1 MNGEQ
6 QNGHHAHNRRV
17 PGCGGS
23 PGGGFRRGH
32 GHARTQSG
40 GEGVHGRRH
49 GVGGGRI
56 QRGRRRE
63 QAAAAVRPDPLHG
76 DERHGL
82 AGDAQARQAGRR
94 PLELPWDT
102 DYCTRLADK
111 PGGFDFR
118 LSCARHDFGYRNY
131 KQLIGKKAFAGSTH
145 ERRVDKA
152 FLFDMNRQC
161 AAQPHKTKAE
171 RTKCRKKAKA
181 YYERVS

>member
-1 MNGEQ
+1 MVITRITVASVVAAGALVAGSGVATATPE
-6 QNGHHAHNRRV
+6 
-17 PGCGGS
+17 PGPGAAASTAADTAVAGSGSSKVGGS
-23 PGGGFRRGH
+23 SKLRRLYELTRSTETSVTDWRATRKLAKQGVDRWNFR
-32 GHARTQSG
+32 
-40 GEGVHGRRH
+40 
-49 GVGGGRI
+49 
-56 QRGRRRE
+56 
-63 QAAAAVRPDPLHG
+63 
-76 DERHGL
+76 
-82 AGDAQARQAGRR
+82 
-94 PLELPWDT
+94 WDT

-131 KQLIGKKAFAGSTH
+131 KQLIGKTAFAGSTH

-171 RTKCRKKAKA
+171 RAKCRKKAKA